1 MLHTRGL
8 CGAADG
14 PWGFVLA
21 RCKSHFSFAVIKY
34 DDQGNLQK
42 VVLGSQFE
50 RLRVHHHGDGSMA
63 AG

>member
-14 PWGFVLA
+14 PWGFVLV
-21 RCKSHFSFAVIKY
+21 RCRYFSFAVIKY
-34 DDQGNLQK
+34 DDQGNFQK
-42 VVLGSQFE
+42 VVWGSQFE
-50 RLRVHHHGDGSMA
+50 LLRVRHHGDGSMA